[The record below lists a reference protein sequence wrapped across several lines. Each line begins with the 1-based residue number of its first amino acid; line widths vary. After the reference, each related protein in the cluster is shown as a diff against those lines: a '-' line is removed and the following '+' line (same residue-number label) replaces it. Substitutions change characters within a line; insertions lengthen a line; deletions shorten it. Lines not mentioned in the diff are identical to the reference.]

1 MGQLVRL
8 ALGTVPETSE
18 SMLKRIANDASS
30 PDFNSNQLE
39 EQYCY
44 AETPE
49 DVGPAFQGIQAQII
63 RLSK

>member
-8 ALGTVPETSE
+8 PLGTRRETSE
-18 SMLKRIANDASS
+18 SMLKRIANDHSS

-39 EQYCY
+39 GRYFY
-44 AETPE
+44 AQTAA
-49 DVGPAFQGIQAQII
+49 DVGPAFEGIQNQIL